1 MAPASVAA
9 AVASAPVA
17 DASVAEPAAE
27 APIDMGFYSTSEPPA
42 TEMGFVPAPVV
53 VAVLVGPFNGDA
65 SGAVATP
72 HPLGESTYIGR
83 AEDVQIRVQRP
94 SVSRQHAIV
103 CCGPSGFTIR
113 DLRSQNGTYINGER
127 ITAEQP
133 LQDGDRVTLGD
144 AEFVFQFAK

>member
-1 MAPASVAA
+1 
-9 AVASAPVA
+9 
-17 DASVAEPAAE
+17 
-27 APIDMGFYSTSEPPA
+27 MGF
-42 TEMGFVPAPVV
+42 MPAP
-53 VAVLVGPFNGDA
+53 VAVLVGPYNGDA

-103 CCGPSGFTIR
+103 CSGPTGFTIR

-133 LQDGDRVTLGD
+133 LQDGDRVTFGD